1 MRPHLETPF
10 PNVDRSVYCV
20 CYERR
25 GSPRRSWCLWRRCRS
40 LAAWRFGTFPSFRPT
55 AYTRP
60 GSMSTPPLRGTATK
74 PGGISWSPVRF
85 PAQAELRGRPHG
97 QHGDIHDHARG
108 TSGQRS
114 GGTCQSSFGTS
125 SEWTRQTPSV
135 RSSFVQAQKRH
146 ATPVREEAGHTRL
159 DPDRASSGDTTLA
172 RGRRQTSRC
181 AGGLDHPT
189 LTAAHGP
196 LIPCASCPRDHVPV
210 NGLRVDPAQERR
222 ANLAQAP
229 DRREKSSPAQ
239 DFRPLKHTHSTFT

>member
-60 GSMSTPPLRGTATK
+60 GSMSTPPLGGMATK

-85 PAQAELRGRPHG
+85 PAQAERRGRRHG

-108 TSGQRS
+108 NVRAKIRRHMSEFFRHV
-114 GGTCQSSFGTS
+114 FGVDEADTL
-125 SEWTRQTPSV
+125 RQES
-135 RSSFVQAQKRH
+135 RQCC
-146 ATPVREEAGHTRL
+146 
-159 DPDRASSGDTTLA
+159 ASPK
-172 RGRRQTSRC
+172 TSRC
-181 AGGLDHPT
+181 TSTRGSRPHAGG
-189 LTAAHGP
+189 
-196 LIPCASCPRDHVPV
+196 S
-210 NGLRVDPAQERR
+210 
-222 ANLAQAP
+222 
-229 DRREKSSPAQ
+229 
-239 DFRPLKHTHSTFT
+239 